1 MGAAGGIIHHGGVAA
16 SVGTPVGLGGDDS
29 RVPFPRHFSSNDSNP
44 SLIDDDGG
52 RRSPSI
58 RPRSRSLRYV
68 CFQSPGVEKKVNSS
82 FQTGRLSRI

>member
-68 CFQSPGVEKKVNSS
+68 SKVGVEKKSLLEFSN
-82 FQTGRLSRI
+82 RAPK